1 MDIIPSRVLP
11 LDTNKVA
18 SLKDQTDPARK
29 LHAQAEQAAEQFET
43 MLAQQMIRSM
53 QSSLDNGNMFGAG
66 TAGDIYNGLAEWEL
80 ARIITRSGNLGV
92 KEQILR
98 QLPKEEEKAK

>member
-1 MDIIPSRVLP
+1 MEKIQSRVFP
-11 LDTNKVA
+11 LDTNKAVPLQDHA
-18 SLKDQTDPARK
+18 ESARK
-29 LHAQAEQAAEQFET
+29 LRAQAEQAAEQFET

-53 QSSLDNGNMFGAG
+53 QSALDNGNMFGAG
-66 TAGDIYNGLAEWEL
+66 AAGDIYNGLAEWEL
-80 ARIITRSGNLGV
+80 ARIMTRSGNLGV